1 MTNKTASQRTT
12 TGPVAIRAHRQS
24 VKKLGE
30 WTTKRSFDVR
40 GSGASVVLD
49 LLLPRIEPG
58 DIDVTLEM
66 ERSTVKLLVPHG
78 ARIDHGDLRRVGRRS
93 KVKDWT
99 GVAEKGGQRIRLLGE
114 LRRSEVRVVRGG
126 VAIWTL
132 WLAGR
137 RHDVRRARGQRRI

>member
-1 MTNKTASQRTT
+1 MTNKTKIPETSTDPAAT
-12 TGPVAIRAHRQS
+12 RAHRDK

-30 WTTKRSFDVR
+30 WTTRRSFDAR
-40 GSGASVVLD
+40 GPGASIVLD

-58 DIDVTLEM
+58 DIDVALDM

-78 ARIDHGDLRRVGRRS
+78 ARIDNGDLRRVGRS

-99 GVAEKGGQRIRLLGE
+99 GVAETGGRRIRLLGE

-126 VAIWTL
+126 AAIWAL
-132 WLAGR
+132 WLSGR
-137 RHDVRRARGQRRI
+137 RRDVRRAHDQDWI